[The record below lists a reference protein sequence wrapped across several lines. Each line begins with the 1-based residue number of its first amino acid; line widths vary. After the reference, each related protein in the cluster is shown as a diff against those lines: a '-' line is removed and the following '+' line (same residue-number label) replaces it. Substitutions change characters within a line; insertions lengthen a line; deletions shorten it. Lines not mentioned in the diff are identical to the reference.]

1 MYLLYDFCLQN
12 PTGDNI
18 FTLLIS
24 SHTCGSFDH
33 IQILFNMLCKRAEN
47 MKMLFDWLTRIV
59 DELSKANSC
68 DLGAKEMRRVIDF
81 LLKSAIRVKKEKDKI
96 ENNKNMKGVESG
108 EEYKRRILHE
118 FLRHQDEEGN
128 NVLMILAKHIMDGAL
143 REMLTNDN
151 TGEYITH
158 SVLSIRN
165 NLRQTILSII
175 EVNREDMPESLA
187 LVLKVEYACH
197 AGDLTQA
204 EICLSGQLETSN
216 SSFEIIK
223 GLHQLKQLSWC
234 QKFNI
239 WVILFVTWL
248 VPSYGLTAFDWSSD
262 GYLAYEYWNEWSLE
276 AGTFQQQC
284 EDATNALTNHW
295 NIPNPLAVAT
305 SCSAHNFSS
314 IKQQCNAST
323 HSVHND
329 GYDQCDPLAAYA
341 SCMSGQIKFW
351 YTLIPTI
358 GPVVLYMI
366 EFFVLTE
373 DYEPTG
379 LRRRIK
385 DTWKQLINCNNPEN
399 EARSENEPRSHWY
412 SPILN
417 FLRLIYLVLMAI
429 LAIIFWMPVS
439 AWCKFWTDGKY
450 QTSTGIEKVKLRRHK
465 RCMDLAAS
473 RGELMEVSIEDVF
486 EPMIQLYIIF
496 PGMISIVRRL
506 EDSIGLG
513 TSNNTIKVDM
523 ELSTI
528 ELGQM
533 VSIGISMV
541 SLAWCYSEYASVR
554 KNMYLDPSESP
565 FSRGIMWFFMLCQ
578 IMAILFAFMLF
589 TLYFDPGEFYPL
601 MIFILIHMILAGLLH
616 VIFSD
621 DFNYCRKGKYLK
633 FFHNVTFNALSS
645 IYFHSYIHQ
654 DESCDVTQEQQE
666 KEDSKIANQN
676 SPKSNTKD
684 SGKPQGSNSSE
695 RSKPTE
701 NKSSRVKMQNGN
713 LHTSTLF
720 RQIMFDIL
728 YVIEYGV
735 LLGFGF
741 YSRPFLD
748 NTSILFCSN
757 FYIILAIVCLY
768 FVALLLRCIYYT
780 GMHVWS
786 NVIWSSKRLHRKEL
800 TTKGVDEVDVTKP
813 VVQTE
818 IEKVN
823 IRTQEK
829 FFKYV
834 FVCRNT
840 WILGEIKHVEI
851 TLMILPKWIIDK
863 LKYAGESLILAS
875 DKMRDQVRVW
885 FATFTC
891 SCPALLFKI
900 RDILISF
907 LLFTVIFVV
916 FNILAIG
923 ILLVLFS
930 LLIPVMLILFVLNL
944 KKGCVATDEGDFQ
957 DILEE
962 PPDINEEILFKEYPN
977 VTLFSLQQG
986 LKNKDGLVDLKNLEQ
1001 IQPQEFGLLTHKL
1014 LALDHKKYPMK
1025 TLDLTNCCVTDEEMK
1040 HLAPLIAKFD
1050 RVILNGIQSL
1060 SLKGFTILKKVL
1072 YRMSVIPMSV
1082 KLKALELKIERK
1094 KGDVIKEGRALLL
1107 GDHSTGAILKYGNN
1121 YLSEFEGLAMDGK
1134 SLKVITEFLTKLEE
1148 IHLDGV
1154 FMETSIYSKMKEKA
1168 EVVQTTGKKTINTI
1182 ARRESEQN
1190 SSKEQEVG
1198 SDMSEA
1204 WKGVGKVILE
1214 TPLTKQKLRCFSI
1227 NGCQINDSILKTLA
1241 PALVTIEQVNLAE
1254 NPGITKSGWEKL
1266 AKTLTGHYK
1275 LKYLSLK
1282 VSKHAIS
1289 GKHRIINKEED
1300 MLPLA
1305 KVLSKIE
1312 KVDISG
1318 QKEATST
1325 LLDLLVELST
1335 SEADVFKL
1343 KLITVSRAYD
1353 TIARNETTSFEI
1365 EYSDSSTITQIVRQS
1380 INLNTKDQIN
1390 QTEDMV

>member
-1 MYLLYDFCLQN
+1 MYVLCFQILN
-12 PTGDNI
+12 GDNI

-33 IQILFNMLCKRAEN
+33 IQTLFNILCKRAEN

-81 LLKSAIRVKKEKDKI
+81 LLKSAISVKKEKI

-108 EEYKRRILHE
+108 KDYNEYKRQILQE

-143 REMLTNDN
+143 REMLTNDH
-151 TGEYITH
+151 TMEYITH

-223 GLHQLKQLSWC
+223 GLHQLQQLSWC

-239 WVILFVTWL
+239 WVILFLTWL
-248 VPSYGLTAFDWSSD
+248 VPNYGLTVFDWSSD
-262 GYLAYEYWNEWSLE
+262 GYLAYEYWNEWSKE
-276 AGTFQQQC
+276 EGKFQAVC
-284 EDATNALTNHW
+284 NNATIALNSHWIKEGIFNTTNAL
-295 NIPNPLAVAT
+295 IAST
-305 SCSAHNFSS
+305 SCSAHNASAM
-314 IKQQCNAST
+314 KQQCNASSYNLL
-323 HSVHND
+323 HEV
-329 GYDQCDPLAAYA
+329 YDQCDPLSAYA
-341 SCMSGQIKFW
+341 SCLSGETKFW
-351 YTLIPTI
+351 YTLVPTI
-358 GPVVLYMI
+358 GPVILYMV

-385 DTWKQLINCNNPEN
+385 DTWKQLIHP
-399 EARSENEPRSHWY
+399 SELRLHWY
-412 SPILN
+412 SPIQN
-417 FLRLIYLVLMAI
+417 FLRLIYLVVLTI

-439 AWCKFWTDGKY
+439 AWCKFKTDGKY
-450 QTSTGIEKVKLRRHK
+450 QTSTGIEKVKMRRNK

-473 RGELMEVSIEDVF
+473 RGELMEVCIEDVF

-506 EDSIGLG
+506 EDSIKP
-513 TSNNTIKVDM
+513 TSNDTISFNM

-528 ELGQM
+528 ELGQIF
-533 VSIGISMV
+533 SIGISIV

-565 FSRGIMWFFMLCQ
+565 FSRSIMWFMMLCQ
-578 IMAILFAFMLF
+578 IMARLFAFMLF
-589 TLYFDPGEFYPL
+589 TLYFNPGEFYPL
-601 MIFILIHMILAGLLH
+601 MIFILIHMILAGFLH

-633 FFHNVTFNALSS
+633 FFHNVIFNALSS

-654 DESCDVTQEQQE
+654 DESSDVIQEQQE
-666 KEDSKIANQN
+666 KEEKANKD
-676 SPKSNTKD
+676 SPKSNIND
-684 SGKPQGSNSSE
+684 SGKPQGANSSE
-695 RSKPTE
+695 LIKPKE
-701 NKSSRVKMQNGN
+701 NKSSRVKIQNGN

-728 YVIEYGV
+728 YTIEFGV

-741 YSRPFLD
+741 YSRPFHD
-748 NTSILFCSN
+748 KTSILFCSN
-757 FYIILAIVCLY
+757 FYIILAIVILY
-768 FVALLLRCIYYT
+768 FIALLLRCVYYT
-780 GMHVWS
+780 AMHVWS

-818 IEKVN
+818 IEKAN

-891 SCPALLFKI
+891 SCPGLLFKI

-916 FNILAIG
+916 LNILAIG

-957 DILEE
+957 EILEE

-986 LKNKDGLVDLKNLEQ
+986 LKNEDGLVNLKNLEQ
-1001 IQPQEFGLLTHKL
+1001 IHPQEFGLLTHKL

-1060 SLKGFTILKKVL
+1060 SLKGFTTLKKVL

-1107 GDHSTGAILKYGNN
+1107 GDHSTGAILEYGNN
-1121 YLSEFEGLAMDGK
+1121 YLSEFEGLAMDGN
-1134 SLKVITEFLTKLEE
+1134 SLRVITEFLTKLEE

-1168 EVVQTTGKKTINTI
+1168 EVVQTTGKKTMNTI
-1182 ARRESEQN
+1182 ARKESQQTYT
-1190 SSKEQEVG
+1190 KEEDVE

-1204 WKGVGKVILE
+1204 WKGVRKVILE
-1214 TPLTKQKLRCFSI
+1214 TPESKQKLRCFSI
-1227 NGCQINDSILKTLA
+1227 NRCQVNDSILKTLA
-1241 PALVTIEQVNLAE
+1241 PALVTIEKVNLAE
-1254 NPGITKSGWEKL
+1254 NPGITKVGWEKL
-1266 AKTLTGHYK
+1266 AENLTENYK
-1275 LKYLSLK
+1275 LNYLSLK
-1282 VSKHAIS
+1282 VSRHAIS
-1289 GKHRIINKEED
+1289 NKHRIMNKEED

-1305 KVLSKIE
+1305 RVLSKIE
-1312 KVDISG
+1312 TVDISG
-1318 QKEATST
+1318 QKESTST
-1325 LLDLLVELST
+1325 LIDLLVSLST
-1335 SEADVFKL
+1335 SEPEAFKL
-1343 KLITVSRAYD
+1343 QLIIVSRAYD
-1353 TIARNETTSFEI
+1353 TITRNKTTSFKI
-1365 EYSDSSTITQIVRQS
+1365 EYSDSTITTQIVRQS
-1380 INLNTKDQIN
+1380 IVLNSKDQIN